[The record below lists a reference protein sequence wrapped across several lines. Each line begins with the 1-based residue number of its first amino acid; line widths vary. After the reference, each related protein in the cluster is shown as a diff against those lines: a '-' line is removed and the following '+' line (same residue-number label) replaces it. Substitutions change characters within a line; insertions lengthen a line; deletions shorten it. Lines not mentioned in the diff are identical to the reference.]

1 MLENKEKTF
10 TYLVIIS
17 IVVAL
22 LIVIITIWI
31 PSSTVK
37 DITIRNYEPKNY
49 GEIRLN
55 YYKDNIFNILS
66 ASNFEKTYQ
75 KIDEEYLKD
84 NNLNDIQE
92 AKDYFMSN
100 SFIGN
105 SIVIESIEIISKNN
119 DNYVYRVSYNI
130 SDTKKYAFISEK
142 KINDYTISFSN
153 SGTTKNLASNITKK
167 YGELEFLVTIKE
179 SRIDSIVYEITIKNN
194 YSDIRADFNL
204 TDLYSVQ
211 ASLEDNSLYNMASI
225 ISNGEE
231 TFSLNPNSFFTKEY
245 VFNIPQEMQG
255 KINGIKFNDIQ
266 FTTGI
271 ADVFIPF

>member
-31 PSSTVK
+31 PSKTVK
-37 DITIRNYEPKNY
+37 DMTIRNYIPKDY
-49 GEIRLN
+49 GKDRIE
-55 YYKDNIFNILS
+55 YYSNNAFNILS
-66 ASNFEKTYQ
+66 TSNFEKTFS
-75 KIDEEYLKD
+75 KIATEYLND
-84 NNLNDIQE
+84 NNLKNIQE
-92 AKDYFMSN
+92 AKEYLISN
-100 SFIGN
+100 SFIGS
-105 SIVIESIEIISKNN
+105 SIVVESVDLLSKSEE
-119 DNYVYRVSYNI
+119 NYVYKITYNI
-130 SDTKKYAFISEK
+130 SGNERYAFLSENQ
-142 KINDYTISFSN
+142 INDYTITFSSN
-153 SGTTKNLASNITKK
+153 GTIKNLASNITKK
-167 YGELEFLVTIKE
+167 YGEFEFLVNTKE

-194 YSDIRADFNL
+194 YNDIRADFNL
-204 TDLYSVQ
+204 ADLYSVQ
-211 ASLEDNSLYNMASI
+211 ISLEDNSLYNMASVVA
-225 ISNGEE
+225 NNEE
-231 TFSLNPNSFFTKEY
+231 TFSLNPNSYFTKEY